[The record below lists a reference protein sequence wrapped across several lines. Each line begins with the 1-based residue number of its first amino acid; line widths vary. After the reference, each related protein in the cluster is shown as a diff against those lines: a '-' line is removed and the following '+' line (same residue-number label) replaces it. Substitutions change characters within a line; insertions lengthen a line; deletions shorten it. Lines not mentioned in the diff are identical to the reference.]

1 MKDRIFQDILS
12 GSCRAHLVI
21 AEWLFDLFPS
31 GNEAEV
37 DEGRDADAQDGV
49 PTELI
54 DELKREE
61 EEVYPHSAAMVALV

>member
-37 DEGRDADAQDGV
+37 GEGRDADARNGIPPKQIHQLEWEGKQIH
-49 PTELI
+49 PY
-54 DELKREE
+54 R
-61 EEVYPHSAAMVALV
+61 AASC